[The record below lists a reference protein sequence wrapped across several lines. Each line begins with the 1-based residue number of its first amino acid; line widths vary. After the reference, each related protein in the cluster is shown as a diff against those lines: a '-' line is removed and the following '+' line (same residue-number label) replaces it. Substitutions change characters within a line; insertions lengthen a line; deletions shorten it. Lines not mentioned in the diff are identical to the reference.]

1 MNLINEWP
9 YIYCV
14 AIHILGVALHIFV
27 WPYICTT
34 GQILTTFNLYFEVKH
49 FVDGKIPTLFCR

>member
-14 AIHILGVALHIFV
+14 AIHILGVAIHIFV
-27 WPYICTT
+27 WPYI
-34 GQILTTFNLYFEVKH
+34 LTIFNLYFEVKH
-49 FVDGKIPTLFCR
+49 FVDGKIPTSFCR